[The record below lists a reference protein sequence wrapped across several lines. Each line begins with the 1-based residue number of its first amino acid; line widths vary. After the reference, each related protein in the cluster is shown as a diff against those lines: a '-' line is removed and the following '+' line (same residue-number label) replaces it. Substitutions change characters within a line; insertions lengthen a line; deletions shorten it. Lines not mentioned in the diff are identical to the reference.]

1 MENKK
6 KCSNK
11 KHSELIAINY
21 CPECKLYLCNKCSNN
36 HSDLLENHL
45 IYNLEKNAE
54 EIFTDI
60 CSEPEHN
67 IKLLFYCK
75 DHNKLCCAACLSKI
89 KVKGNGEHFNCNVCL
104 IEEIKDEKKNKLN
117 ENIKYLE
124 DFSEK
129 IDNLINELK
138 SLFKKI
144 NECKEELKLKI
155 SNLFTKI
162 RNTINERE
170 DILLSEV
177 DKQFNDNFINENI
190 IKENEN
196 LPTKIQLSLEKGKN
210 IDKDWNDENKLN
222 SIINDCINI
231 EKNIKDI
238 TIIKDNIKNINDN
251 KIKIKFYPDEENKM
265 EKFLE
270 IIKLFGR
277 VGNNIWL
284 EETNIFSSKDNYDFI
299 FEEIE
304 KNNNKIKYSKLI
316 YRATRDGD
324 SYDNFFN
331 KCNEINNI
339 VLLIKSNNNSI
350 FGGLTRVGFK
360 KVNSNKYKD
369 DLAFVF
375 SLDKKKIYPIKKG
388 KDAIRCCDC
397 CCPQFSK
404 NTIYLYHNFLSQN
417 NNFVN
422 SKDDNYEG
430 FTIDYELNNGTKNF
444 TVIELEIHQ
453 IFFLI

>member
-1 MENKK
+1 METK
-6 KCSNK
+6 KCSCIKHEEAKAIYYCTECKIYMCNK
-11 KHSELIAINY
+11 CENHHSELFPTHHKYTLDKDIKSIFTGF
-21 CPECKLYLCNKCSNN
+21 CKE
-36 HSDLLENHL
+36 ENHL
-45 IYNLEKNAE
+45 EKLEFFCK
-54 EIFTDI
+54 T
-60 CSEPEHN
+60 HN
-67 IKLLFYCK
+67 Q
-75 DHNKLCCAACLSKI
+75 LCCASCIIKI
-89 KVKGNGEHFNCNVCL
+89 KTNGKGKHSNCDICIL
-104 IEEIKDEKKNKLN
+104 KDIKEEKQKQLKNNINILEELSVSLVESINKLKTIYEKLN
-117 ENIKYLE
+117 EN
-124 DFSEK
+124 
-129 IDNLINELK
+129 
-138 SLFKKI
+138 
-144 NECKEELKLKI
+144 KEELKLKI
-155 SNLFTKI
+155 QKVFTKI

-177 DKQFNDNFINENI
+177 DKQFNDNFISEHI

-210 IDKDWNDENKLN
+210 IDKEWNDENKLN

-231 EKNIKDI
+231 ENNIKEI
-238 TIIKDNIKNINDN
+238 TVIKNNIKNINDN

-270 IIKLFGR
+270 IIKFFGK
-277 VGNNIWL
+277 VGSNIWL
-284 EETNIFSSKDNYDFI
+284 EESNIFSSADNYDFI

-304 KNNNKIKYSKLI
+304 KNNDIIKSSKLI

-331 KCNEINNI
+331 KCNGINNI

-350 FGGLTRVGFK
+350 FGGFTKVGFK
-360 KVNSNKYKD
+360 KVSDKKYKD

-375 SLDKKKIYPIKKG
+375 SFDKKKIYPIIKG

-397 CCPQFSK
+397 CCPQFCD
-404 NTIYLYHNFLSQN
+404 NTIYLYKNFLSQN

-422 SKDDNYEG
+422 SINDNYEG

-444 TVIELEIHQ
+444 TVIELEVHQ
-453 IFFLI
+453 IFFL